1 MDMSR
6 LPEPMR
12 RRMAEK
18 RTDSPLAQVRDFL
31 QSFFGDAMSLA
42 EVQATLRM
50 LASTNTRSI
59 HLALSAIEQV
69 VADPMMESELAR
81 LVGWDGN
88 WVLEDPSN
96 AGAKAFLQQVAGML
110 REVLDDAPDRWR
122 GALDLRPPLA

>member
-1 MDMSR
+1 MSR

-18 RTDSPLAQVRDFL
+18 RTEPPLAQVRDFL
-31 QSFFGDAMSLA
+31 QSFLGDALDLDEA
-42 EVQATLRM
+42 RTTLRM
-50 LASTNTRSI
+50 LAQTNTRSI
-59 HLALSAIEQV
+59 HLALDSIEQV

-96 AGAKAFLQQVAGML
+96 AGAKVFLQEVADML
-110 REVLDDAPDRWR
+110 RDILDDAPDRWR
-122 GALDLRPPLA
+122 GALDLRTPPA